1 MLRVPQPVRSADLTA
16 VDLACKNQIGVD
28 GSSVNKNGVA
38 SAETLAVITIAHG
51 EIAVQEK
58 HLPEPHGRVHI
69 KAPAFSVN
77 DAVNSHLRAS
87 FTFLAR
93 SAMVTARRYLLYSG
107 LP

>member
-1 MLRVPQPVRSADLTA
+1 MLRISKSVRSADLTA
-16 VDLACKNQIGVD
+16 VDLPSKNQVCID
-28 GSSVNKNGVA
+28 GSSVNKDCIA
-38 SAETLAVITIAHG
+38 STETLAVITIAHG
-51 EIAVQEK
+51 EIAVQKK
-58 HLPEPHGRVHI
+58 HIPESHGRIHI